1 MSWPCDLVVP
11 AVEVEDTHPHVNHW
25 TRVSHAA
32 AEIRGEGRSRIR
44 SRSLLLGAGASQEQ
58 GQEQGQKQEQE
69 GSQDW
74 PRLPP
79 VARRLGCQAGLQGQ
93 AQLNCTLWIS
103 HVFHCTFLCISCIS
117 LPIPVYQLYF
127 TAHSCISALFYC
139 TLMLCIS
146 CISLH
151 CTVYILHVNGPGL
164 HLHMQDVTIN

>member
-1 MSWPCDLVVP
+1 MTLLWP
-11 AVEVEDTHPHVNHW
+11 AGEVEDTHPHVNHW
-25 TRVSHAA
+25 PGVSHAA
-32 AEIRGEGRSRIR
+32 AEIRGEGRSRR
-44 SRSLLLGAGASQEQ
+44 RRLLLGAGAGLGASQ

-79 VARRLGCQAGLQGQ
+79 VARRLGCQAGLAGPGSTE
-93 AQLNCTLWIS
+93 LHTLDI
-103 HVFHCTFLCISCIS
+103 TCIS
-117 LPIPVYQLYF
+117 LHIPVYQLYF
-127 TAHSCISALFYC
+127 TAHSCVSALFYC